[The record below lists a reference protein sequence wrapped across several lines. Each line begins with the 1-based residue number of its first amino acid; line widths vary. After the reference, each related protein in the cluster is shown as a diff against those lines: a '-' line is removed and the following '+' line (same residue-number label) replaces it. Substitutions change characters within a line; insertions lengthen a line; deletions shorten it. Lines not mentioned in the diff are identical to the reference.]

1 MLANRKAK
9 DAAMAS
15 MMKRLGIERTSANC
29 PLCHQLI
36 SLRQLYGHI
45 CTCGRRADRVRQ

>member
-9 DAAMAS
+9 DSAMAS

-36 SLRQLYGHI
+36 ALRQLYSHI
-45 CTCGRRADRVRQ
+45 CTCGRRRDGVR